1 MSKYTT
7 QLRFYLETLAG
18 YTESKGLNDVNDI
31 IAAARPLIFN
41 FDYSL
46 YNAATKERFET
57 KFLRHYYMR
66 EIGSETIGLFR
77 FHLEN
82 KIKELAPVYEELYR
96 TTASN
101 YDPWIDTDYSITRS
115 GTDSST
121 GSKTTSGTDSY
132 TGNDWVYD
140 SDTPQGGVS
149 GVANRNYLSFAR
161 NQTAADSST
170 SSGSESTT
178 GTGTHSETITHKGK
192 TGGKSYG
199 ELLAE
204 YRKNLINVDLMFI
217 NECEDLFMLIY

>member
-18 YTESKGLNDVNDI
+18 YTESQDRNEINDVI
-31 IAAARPLIFN
+31 ETARPLIFD

-101 YDPWIDTDYSITRS
+101 YDPWIDTDYSITRTVS
-115 GTDSST
+115 ESSS

-140 SDTPQGGVS
+140 SDTPQGGVT
-149 GVANRNYLSFAR
+149 GLTNRNYLSFAR
-161 NQTAADSST
+161 NQTAADSTT

-178 GTGTHSETITHKGK
+178 GSGTHYETVTHKGK

-204 YRKNLINVDLMFI
+204 YRKNIINVDLLFI
-217 NECEDLFMLIY
+217 NELEDLFMLIY